1 MNTLKLSLVAFACAS
16 VFATSYAE
24 DQNCQNQISMQLQE
38 EGWVTSKTALV
49 TVNIQAATS
58 KDSSSKLIAQV
69 TNKLK
74 SIVTDSTPW
83 RLVDLST
90 EKNPAGL
97 LAISAKMSSRLNND
111 QVAQLQGAIDT
122 LNKAG
127 EQYKIENI
135 DYQPE
140 LAEIAAENTRLRSLI
155 YSDVLE
161 QQKAIN
167 TAFTGSGYQLQT
179 LSFDE
184 VYAAPSRPMLAYTAN
199 MDSARR
205 TSSPAAAPFSQQLT
219 LNARVTFSSPNLSC
233 EKIDK

>member
-1 MNTLKLSLVAFACAS
+1 MNKFKLSLIAFACAS
-16 VFATSYAE
+16 VFTVSYAD

-49 TVNIQAATS
+49 IVNIQAATS

-83 RLVDLST
+83 RLIDLAT
-90 EKNPAGL
+90 EKNSAGL
-97 LAISAKMSSRLNND
+97 LAISAKMSARLNND
-111 QVAQLQGAIDT
+111 QVAQLQSAIDT

-135 DYQPE
+135 DYQPQ
-140 LAEIAAENTRLRSLI
+140 LSEIAAENTRLRSLI
-155 YSDVLE
+155 YGDVLE

-167 TAFTGSGYQLQT
+167 SAFTGVSYQLQT
-179 LSFDE
+179 LNFDE
-184 VYAAPSRPMLAYTAN
+184 IYAVPSSRPMAMYAVTEASRQAN
-199 MDSARR
+199 
-205 TSSPAAAPFSQQLT
+205 SSTAAPFSQQLT
-219 LNARVTFSSPNLSC
+219 LNARVTFSSPNLTC
-233 EKIDK
+233 EKADK